1 MAEPLRMLVVDDEH
15 EFAHALSERL
25 QYRGALVWTAADGRQ
40 ALELASMQEL
50 DAAIVDLQMPV
61 MGGLECI
68 ARLREIRP
76 ELEIALLTG
85 ADDALARQA
94 AQALGCSF
102 FQKGDM
108 PGFWDFIGRLL
119 SR

>member
-1 MAEPLRMLVVDDEH
+1 MLVVDDET
-15 EFAHALSERL
+15 EFALVLSERL
-25 QYRGALVWTAADGRQ
+25 QYRGARVWTAESGEQ
-40 ALELASMQEL
+40 ALELARAQAL
-50 DAAIVDLQMPV
+50 DAAIVDLQMPG

-85 ADDALARQA
+85 ADDALARQG

-108 PGFWDFIGRLL
+108 PSFWDFITRLM
-119 SR
+119 RR